1 MSELKS
7 KLLLLYIE
15 MPSYKL
21 IVGLLCIISKLRIS
35 IETISYDQGLF
46 IWDSGSVFY
55 NVQHAYDGYYL
66 FSFH

>member
-15 MPSYKL
+15 MPAYKV

-55 NVQHAYDGYYL
+55 KVQHAYDG
-66 FSFH
+66 